1 MRAVRFYAPG
11 EPLRV
16 EEVPTPEPRGSE
28 VLIRMRAAGVCH
40 TDIHIRSGV
49 LPLLA
54 EFEPP
59 LTLGHENAGEVA
71 ALGPEAQGLREGE
84 PVVVW
89 GARGCERCRLCHSGY
104 ENLCNQAYW
113 LNGGYADY
121 MIVPHPRHL
130 AALQGVDPTQAA
142 PLADAGL
149 TPLRAVRKAF
159 PRLRSGDPVVVFVIG
174 GLGHMAIQILR
185 ALAPGVEIIAVDIE
199 PAKRELALELGAA
212 HAVDGLDD
220 PAARIREITAEAG
233 AMAVLDFVGGDAS
246 LAAALPSLGKAGLLV
261 IVGMAGGV
269 LPVSAFTLAPEA
281 TITTS
286 LWGSFAE
293 LEEVLALARNGHI
306 HCETSLFD
314 LDAADEVFDR
324 VEGGK
329 LVGRAV
335 LVP

>member
-16 EEVPTPEPRGSE
+16 EEVPVPEPRGSE
-28 VLIRMRAAGVCH
+28 VLVRMRAAGVCH

-49 LPLLA
+49 LSLLP
-54 EFEPP
+54 EFELP

-71 ALGPEAQGLREGE
+71 ALGPEARGVREGE

-89 GARGCERCRLCHSGY
+89 GARGCGRCRLCHSGS
-104 ENLCNQAYW
+104 ENLCSQTYW

-130 AALQGVDPTQAA
+130 AELRGVDPTQAA

-149 TPLRAVRKAF
+149 TPLRAVRKAL
-159 PRLRSGDPVVVFVIG
+159 PRLRAGDPVVVFGIG

-212 HAVDGLDD
+212 HALDGLDD
-220 PAARIREITAEAG
+220 PAARIGEITGEGG
-233 AMAVLDFVGGDAS
+233 AMAVLDFVGGNDS
-246 LAAALPSLGKAGLLV
+246 LAAALPSVGKAGLLV

-293 LEEVLALARNGHI
+293 LEEVLALARNGNI
-306 HCETSLFD
+306 HCETSLFE
-314 LDAADEVFDR
+314 LDQVDEVFDR
-324 VEGGK
+324 VEDGK